1 MSKPFVATS
10 EMIEEARRLY
20 LDEGLSMQAI
30 GDVMEISAPTVCRR
44 LLPDVP
50 KRRPGMRAGMIL
62 DIYAQKAEQTK
73 CPICGI
79 LTDDGEECDA
89 CAGRRTEGHMT
100 ACVVE
105 PLNGIT
111 WAGTF
116 LRMRNPTYLRDG
128 HGW

>member
-62 DIYAQKAEQTK
+62 DTYAQKAEQK
-73 CPICGI
+73 HCPTCGM

-89 CAGRRTEGHMT
+89 CAGRRIEEHMT
-100 ACVVE
+100 ARVVE
-105 PLNGIT
+105 PLDGIT
-111 WAGTF
+111 
-116 LRMRNPTYLRDG
+116 
-128 HGW
+128 